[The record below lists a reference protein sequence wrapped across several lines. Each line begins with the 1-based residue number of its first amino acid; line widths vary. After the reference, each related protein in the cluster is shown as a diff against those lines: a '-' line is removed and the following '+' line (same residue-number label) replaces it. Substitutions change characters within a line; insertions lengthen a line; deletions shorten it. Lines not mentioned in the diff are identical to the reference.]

1 MKLGLNIFSLSCRGI
16 IWGGV
21 KRKDESRHSLPG
33 LLHCGQILN
42 HLRQQGR
49 SQRERM
55 NQDTFFHFTESISV
69 THFCTLNPDF
79 WLLTLTSSPQPSVNC
94 PVSITINQVRP
105 CVTASWNFFLIG
117 KTKVKAIVFLVSL
130 EERQCQSILKLLHN
144 CTQNDMLTC

>member
-21 KRKDESRHSLPG
+21 KRKDESRHFLPG
-33 LLHCGQILN
+33 LLHCWQILN
-42 HLRQQGR
+42 HLRHQGR

-55 NQDTFFHFTESISV
+55 NRDTFFHFTESISV

-79 WLLTLTSSPQPSVNC
+79 WLLTLTSSPQPTLNC

-105 CVTASWNFFLIG
+105 CVTASFQLAETKVG
-117 KTKVKAIVFLVSL
+117 KTKVEAIVFLVSL
-130 EERQCQSILKLLHN
+130 EERQCQSMLKLLHN
-144 CTQNDMLTC
+144 CTHLTC